1 MSGNDSVDHPSHY
14 VDAPFEC
21 FDLTRLYPFAG
32 GNAIECVFRH
42 RAKNGVE
49 DLEKSLWYV
58 KHASLIELSPSAD
71 WLDMTDFGYRCAL
84 KALTDEHPGPIALF
98 EAGYISG
105 GMKAVPSGT
114 YEACRLVRI
123 LQRADW
129 QGMHGFWKGMW
140 EIAQGYESGRT
151 RTRRAIERRISLME
165 SAPTTGELA
174 VMAGG
179 EGTDRD
185 VWRVKARGINL

>member
-1 MSGNDSVDHPSHY
+1 MLRP
-14 VDAPFEC
+14 DAAVPI
-21 FDLTRLYPFAG
+21 RRR
-32 GNAIECVFRH
+32 NAIECVFRH

-114 YEACRLVRI
+114 YEACRLLRI